1 MDPKNI
7 GLEIRTLSNLIH
19 RKINQMVSE
28 EEDNLTAHQNW
39 VLHYLYTHQD
49 SDVMQRDIEAQFS
62 IRRST
67 ASHMLQLMEQNGYIK
82 RLSVP
87 EDARM
92 KRLVITEKGLE
103 ARARMRERL
112 DRFERLLQ
120 AGLSEEELSLFFQII
135 ERLKQNIQ

>member
-19 RKINQMVSE
+19 RKINQMASE

-103 ARARMRERL
+103 ARARIRERL
-112 DRFERLLQ
+112 DRFEMLLQ
-120 AGLSEEELSLFFQII
+120 AGLSEEELSLFSQII

>member
-103 ARARMRERL
+103 ARARMWERL

-120 AGLSEEELSLFFQII
+120 AGLSEEELSLFSQII

>member
-120 AGLSEEELSLFFQII
+120 AGLSEEELSLFSQII